1 MLKVGQANNKNSK
14 YQLWRNDNHPIE
26 LYSNEV
32 ISQKVDYIHNN
43 PLLEVI
49 SAEDCL
55 CSSAKNYY
63 SEEGLLEVHSF

>member
-1 MLKVGQANNKNSK
+1 MLKAGQTNNKNSK

-43 PLLEVI
+43 PVLE
-49 SAEDCL
+49 A
-55 CSSAKNYY
+55 
-63 SEEGLLEVHSF
+63 GQTH